1 MKNTT
6 IMGIIFKKMKQ
17 FDDAYTCIAVEKVD
31 VLQEGILITEGKYKS
46 LILPKFDEKQELSIF
61 PFNADLFIKNNS
73 YESYD
78 DIKDEFT
85 RPDKCLVYLHQHNKE
100 ANYEK
105 FIPLQDVYTDKIDI
119 ELKYLEDEEL
129 NDYEN
134 ALEDIENK
142 DEQIIDIKSIEE
154 EVRKSI
160 IGQDDAIKQV
170 LSTIYFN
177 QRLYDSD
184 LPDDKL
190 RNLKQNIL
198 LVGLTGVG
206 KTEIIKQ
213 IAKQLNIPCVIE
225 DATRYTIEGYKGNSI
240 EDMIKHLYESADY
253 DIELAERSILVIDE
267 IDKKSAHEDV
277 SSISSIGV
285 QQSLLKLLEGT
296 NYNISG
302 DTDNMLEPFEFNSSY
317 LTIILCGA
325 FSHMD
330 EKKKKEKVVGFTAVK
345 NNDEKKTIKEFKDSG
360 IIPELMGRMSKV
372 IQLNKL
378 GEKEFIQILKSSEI
392 SPLKL
397 TKEFYNSLG
406 VEVVYTDTFINDIAN
421 IAKSKDIGARGL
433 KTAFDETIETLEFE
447 VLSGNVKKIIFN
459 KIDDI
464 KVIRTEEQNKK
475 LVIQK

>member
-1 MKNTT
+1 MENVT
-6 IMGIIFKKMKQ
+6 IMGMILKKLEQ
-17 FDDAYTCIAVEKVD
+17 FDDTYACVGIEKVNA
-31 VLQEGILITEGKYKS
+31 LPNGFQIAEGKYAT
-46 LILPKFDEKQELSIF
+46 LILPEFDENQEISIF
-61 PFNADLFIKNNS
+61 PFNAEPLIKS
-73 YESYD
+73 GYYQSYD
-78 DIKDEFT
+78 EIKEDKT
-85 RPDKCLVYLHQHNKE
+85 YPDRSLVYIHQFDEETGVKRLL
-100 ANYEK
+100 
-105 FIPLQDVYTDKIDI
+105 PLINMYTDKI
-119 ELKYLEDEEL
+119 ELDFNGQKEV
-129 NDYEN
+129 
-134 ALEDIENK
+134 ENK
-142 DEQIIDIKSIEE
+142 DEEIIDIKSIDE

-160 IGQDDAIKQV
+160 IGQDDAIKQI

-184 LPDDKL
+184 LPYDKL

-198 LVGLTGVG
+198 LVGSTGVG

-213 IAKQLNIPCVIE
+213 IAKQLDIPCVIE

-267 IDKKSAHEDV
+267 IDKKSANEDV
-277 SSISSIGV
+277 SSISSTGV

-302 DTDNMLEPFEFNSSY
+302 DHENMLEPFEFDSSY
-317 LTIILCGA
+317 LTIILSGA

-330 EKKKKEKVVGFTAVK
+330 EKKSKEKVVGFTASK
-345 NNDEKKTIKEFKDSG
+345 NIEEKKTTKEFKNSG
-360 IIPELMGRMSKV
+360 IVPELLGRMSKI

-378 GEKEFIQILKSSEI
+378 GEKEFIQILKESEI
-392 SPLKL
+392 SPLRL

-406 VEVVYTDTFINDIAN
+406 VEVIYTDSFINDIATV
-421 IAKSKDIGARGL
+421 AKKKDIGARGL

-447 VLSGNVKKIIFN
+447 VLSGNIKKIIFN
-459 KIDDI
+459 RIDDI
-464 KVIRTEEQNKK
+464 KVIRTEEQTKK